1 MTLNYSAPEIVRKDP
16 EYELEVIGK
25 VDHISVF
32 GEVDI
37 LFTQNRMPLNQIPVE
52 NINNTH
58 ISIYIEPSE
67 GWDRWR
73 DQEVSTVNFTWKVK
87 ELTKEK
93 MRIKLDLEDSIGV
106 SPLLRYDRLVIHFK
120 DVRALFIDE
129 RQRRRLS
136 PNILQSTFDGPM
148 QK

>member
-1 MTLNYSAPEIVRKDP
+1 VTLNYSAPEIVRKDP

-106 SPLLRYDRLVIHFK
+106 SPLLRYDSLVIHFK